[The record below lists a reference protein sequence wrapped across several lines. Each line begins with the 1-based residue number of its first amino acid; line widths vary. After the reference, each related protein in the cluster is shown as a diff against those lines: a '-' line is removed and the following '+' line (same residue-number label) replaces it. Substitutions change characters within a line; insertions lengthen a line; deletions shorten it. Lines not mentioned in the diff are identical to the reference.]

1 MAGRKSI
8 PTMSSGQMTKRISS
22 CTHPEPSVPPP
33 TKAMAKSTC
42 THPVPSSSIVP
53 FGNHCGIHYRNRSH
67 YHYRYRYRYR
77 YRRRYHCPYCR
88 HYRYRAAHPAH
99 HSHRFWAANYLR
111 LVSWSHFPALH
122 PPLPPHPNPIHPAAA
137 AAATAAAATAVAL
150 GGLVCQ
156 YRSSERQHLALV
168 GDGALRHG
176 GDDSAKV
183 VQQAAQLLLLLR
195 RALVYAAERF
205 GKDGNGEGNDG
216 ILRQSML

>member
-1 MAGRKSI
+1 
-8 PTMSSGQMTKRISS
+8 MSDLSFGWS
-22 CTHPEPSVPPP
+22 CFS
-33 TKAMAKSTC
+33 AWAS
-42 THPVPSSSIVP
+42 

-150 GGLVCQ
+150 GGL
-156 YRSSERQHLALV
+156 
-168 GDGALRHG
+168 
-176 GDDSAKV
+176 
-183 VQQAAQLLLLLR
+183 
-195 RALVYAAERF
+195 
-205 GKDGNGEGNDG
+205 
-216 ILRQSML
+216 